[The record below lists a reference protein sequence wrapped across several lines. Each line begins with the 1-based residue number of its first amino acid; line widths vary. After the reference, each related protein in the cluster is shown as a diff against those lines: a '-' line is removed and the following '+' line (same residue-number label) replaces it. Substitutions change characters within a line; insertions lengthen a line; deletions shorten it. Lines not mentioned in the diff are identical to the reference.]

1 MKKTVTVNISG
12 IVFTIDEDAYA
23 ALQKYL
29 SKIKGYFRK
38 SDGQE
43 EIIADIEA
51 RIAEMFHE
59 KIDAK
64 FQVISILHV
73 EEMMTIMG
81 KPEDFIDEE
90 QKNSEQ
96 EQQKT
101 KQQEPNNNNEK
112 YHSKRLFRDKDGNV
126 LGGVC
131 SGVGYYFGFDPIWL
145 RLIFAGLF
153 FFGGTGFVFY
163 FLLWVII
170 PEAKSTS
177 EKLEMKGEPVNI
189 DNIGKAIEDEM
200 DNLKNKFSDSTTN
213 WRQHIDNRRARN
225 FILRF
230 FDFTTTIL
238 KAIIKAFGK
247 IIGVG
252 LIIFGVI
259 TLMPVFFSF
268 LDSSDHFLSWLT
280 DGASSF
286 SIPQII
292 TLIFGTEGLSI
303 LAVIGFSLFIGIPA
317 IAVIYGGIKLVLGV
331 KQEIKGLGIAVTSL
345 WIIGIM
351 LLCYS
356 GYKLSYE
363 FMSKNE
369 HAEIVSLNSS
379 VGDTLNLYV
388 SKDFSDMSN
397 RKRHRNRGEITEL
410 LEIDDNIIY
419 NGSVELNI
427 EQADQDS
434 FKIEVL
440 KSSRGKTKSRAA
452 EYAKDITYNYKI
464 NGDKITFDQYL
475 TTDLSSSIRGQQIK
489 ITIYVP
495 RGKSIY
501 FSENM
506 LRIIYDIHNYTN
518 SLDRDMVNKIWTMTD
533 RGFECIG
540 CNENDL

>member
-12 IVFTIDEDAYA
+12 IVFTMDEDAYDV
-23 ALQKYL
+23 LQKYL

-96 EQQKT
+96 EQQET
-101 KQQEPNNNNEK
+101 EQQEPTNNNEK

-163 FLLWVII
+163 LLLWII
-170 PEAKSTS
+170 MPEAKTTS

-200 DNLKNKFSDSTTN
+200 ENLKNKFSDGTSN
-213 WRQHIDNRRARN
+213 WRQKGHHNRAKN
-225 FILRF
+225 LVHRF
-230 FDFTTTIL
+230 MDFLISIFKSL
-238 KAIIKAFGK
+238 IKAFGK
-247 IIGVG
+247 IIGLG
-252 LIIFGVI
+252 LIIFGAIVM
-259 TLMPVFFSF
+259 LPVLFSF
-268 LDSSDHFLSWLT
+268 LDSSFEFSSFVT
-280 DGASSF
+280 NGSTSF
-286 SIPQII
+286 SIAQIA
-292 TLIFGTEGLSI
+292 TLVFGSEELST
-303 LAVIGFSLFIGIPA
+303 LATISFALFIGIPGL
-317 IAVIYGGIKLVLGV
+317 AVTYGGFRLVLGI
-331 KQEIKGLGIAVTSL
+331 KQEIKGLGIAMTSL
-345 WIIGIM
+345 WIIGLM
-351 LLCYS
+351 LMFYS
-356 GYKLSYE
+356 GYKLSCE
-363 FMSKNE
+363 FKSENE
-369 HAEIVSLNSS
+369 NIDIVTLDST
-379 VGDTLNLYV
+379 VGDTLHLYV
-388 SKDFSDMSN
+388 SKDFTNMSN
-397 RKRHRNRGEITEL
+397 RKRHRNHGEITKL

-419 NGSVELNI
+419 NGSVELNVV
-427 EQADQDS
+427 EARQDS
-434 FKIEVL
+434 FKIEVIR
-440 KSSRGKTKSRAA
+440 SSRGKTKSNAA
-452 EYAKDITYNYKI
+452 EYAKDIDYSYKI
-464 NGDKITFDQYL
+464 SGDNITFDQYL
-475 TTDLSSSIRGQQIK
+475 TTDITNSIRGQQVE

-495 RGKSIY
+495 QGKSIY
-501 FSENM
+501 FSEGM
-506 LRIIYDIHNYTN
+506 LRIIHDIHNYTN
-518 SLDRDMVNKIWTMTD
+518 SLDRDMPNKIWTMTD
-533 RGFECIG
+533 RGLECIG
-540 CNENDL
+540 CDENEL

>member
-12 IVFTIDEDAYA
+12 IVFTMDEDAYD

-96 EQQKT
+96 EQQET
-101 KQQEPNNNNEK
+101 KQQEPNTNNEK

-131 SGVGYYFGFDPIWL
+131 SGVGYYFGFEPIWL

-163 FLLWVII
+163 LLLWIII
-170 PEAKSTS
+170 PEAKSTA

-200 DNLKNKFSDSTTN
+200 DNLKTKFSDSTTN

-225 FILRF
+225 FIHRF

-238 KAIIKAFGK
+238 KAIINAFGK

-303 LAVIGFSLFIGIPA
+303 LAIIAFSLFIGIPA

-351 LLCYS
+351 LMCYS

-363 FMSKNE
+363 FKSKNE
-369 HAEIVSLNSS
+369 HTEIVSLNSS

-419 NGSVELNI
+419 NGSVELKI

-434 FKIEVL
+434 FKIEVIR
-440 KSSRGKTKSRAA
+440 SSRGKTKSNAA
-452 EYAKDITYNYKI
+452 EYAKDIDYSYKI
-464 NGDKITFDQYL
+464 SGDNITFDQYL
-475 TTDLSSSIRGQQIK
+475 TTDITNSIRGQRVE

-495 RGKSIY
+495 QGKSIY
-501 FSENM
+501 FSEDM
-506 LRIIYDIHNYTN
+506 LRIIHDIHNYTN
-518 SLDRDMVNKIWTMTD
+518 SLDRDMPNKVWTMTK
-533 RGFECIG
+533 RGLECIG
-540 CNENDL
+540 CDENEL